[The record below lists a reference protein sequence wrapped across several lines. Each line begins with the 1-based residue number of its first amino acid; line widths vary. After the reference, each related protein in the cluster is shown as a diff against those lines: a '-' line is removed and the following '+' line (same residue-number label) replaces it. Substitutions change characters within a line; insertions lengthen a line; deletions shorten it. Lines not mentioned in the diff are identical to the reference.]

1 MAMFKNIL
9 VAIDGSPT
17 AGKGLRCAIELARD
31 EGAALT
37 IFCVLDLYA
46 AAAEMQMATAGL
58 YTEHLELLRRQA
70 RQWLDAAATQAA
82 AAGVKAGTQLYESGT
97 ERISEAIATRAGQGF
112 DLVVLGT
119 HGRRGFRRFFLGSNA
134 EQVLRTAPVPVLLVR
149 ADEQGEA

>member
-1 MAMFKNIL
+1 MAMFSNIL

-37 IFCVLDLYA
+37 ILCVLDLYA

-58 YTEHLELLRRQA
+58 YTEHLDGLRRQT
-70 RQWLDAAATQAA
+70 RRWLDEAATEAA
-82 AAGVKAGTQLYESGT
+82 AAGVQAATLLHESGT
-97 ERISEAIATRAGQGF
+97 ERISEAITARARQGF
-112 DLVVLGT
+112 DLIVLGT

-149 ADEQGEA
+149 ADEEGS